1 MLNGYTVPFPLRICN
16 ATGSGTVS
24 FSAIIPKR
32 MPRMKKIKVKLISYL
47 HYELSCNSIGG
58 GKRKAITSNLDLI
71 HRLNSKLDEVREEA
85 VKEALELIGAG

>member
-1 MLNGYTVPFPLRICN
+1 
-16 ATGSGTVS
+16 
-24 FSAIIPKR
+24 

-47 HYELSCNSIGG
+47 HYELSCNSIGGG

-85 VKEALELIGAG
+85 VKEALALIEAG